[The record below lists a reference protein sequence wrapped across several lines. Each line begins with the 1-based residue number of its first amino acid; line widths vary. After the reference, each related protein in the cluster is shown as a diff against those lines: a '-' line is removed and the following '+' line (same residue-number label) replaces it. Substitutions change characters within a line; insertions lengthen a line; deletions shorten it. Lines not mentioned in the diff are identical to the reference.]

1 MRFHKIY
8 YLIVIVLISCGNTL
22 TGYHYSTKAIYK
34 APNSKLTAHVFA
46 QGIVRAGSDTGEG
59 VLEGYLTRSLLQDTL
74 YFSVNN
80 QIEFIY
86 QKQVKTYNKEHDFS
100 SQLLKET
107 DNIALINY
115 DREEV
120 KELAEVIL
128 SAKYGPKATYLKG
141 QTKKVKV
148 ISVDFERD

>member
-22 TGYHYSTKAIYK
+22 TGYHYSTEAIYK

-46 QGIVRAGSDTGEG
+46 QGIVRAGADTDEG
-59 VLEGYLTRSLLQDTL
+59 VLEGYLTGSLLQDTL
-74 YFSVNN
+74 YFNVKN

-107 DNIALINY
+107 DNIAVINY

-128 SAKYGPKATYLKG
+128 SPKYGPKATYLKG
-141 QTKKVKV
+141 QTKRVKV
-148 ISVDFERD
+148 VSVDFERD